1 MQYKRVMIFGRPG
14 SGKSTF
20 ALKLQQLTKLPIYHL
35 DKYFFI
41 ANWAKRDN
49 DEFMQ
54 MQHDIVNSDA
64 WIVDGNCTRS
74 LETRYSR
81 ADICVYFNY
90 PKLVCLWRML
100 KRLFHNRDHIDDR
113 ADDCPEVIRWQLVT
127 YMWTFEKRVENNV
140 NSLMAKYP
148 HVKFV
153 EIRSDKEL
161 SNLLNMLTN
170 GSDDAKSS

>member
-1 MQYKRVMIFGRPG
+1 MIFGRPG

-20 ALKLQQLTKLPIYHL
+20 ALQLQQFTKLPIYHL

-41 ANWAKRDN
+41 ASWRKRDN

-54 MQHDIVNSDA
+54 MQHDIVNSNA

-90 PKLVCLWRML
+90 PKIVCLWRML
-100 KRLFHNRDHIDDR
+100 KRLFHNRDHVDDR

-127 YMWTFEKRVENNV
+127 YMWNFEKRVDDNIKQLRQN
-140 NSLMAKYP
+140 YP
-148 HVKFV
+148 QVKFV
-153 EIRSDKEL
+153 EICNNKEL
-161 SNLLNMLTN
+161 SNLINMLTN
-170 GSDDAKSS
+170 GYNDVKNS